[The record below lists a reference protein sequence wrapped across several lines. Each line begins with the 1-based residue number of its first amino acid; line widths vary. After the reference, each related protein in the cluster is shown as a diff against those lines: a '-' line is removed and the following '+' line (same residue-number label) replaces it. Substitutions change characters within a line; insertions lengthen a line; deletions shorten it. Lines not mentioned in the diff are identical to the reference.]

1 MFLTTWFDKFI
12 NIYNNIY
19 SIYMETVTIPK
30 AEYEYL
36 KTHAKNI
43 DWELVE
49 QFRKGLKDLKAGKFI
64 KC

>member
-1 MFLTTWFDKFI
+1 
-12 NIYNNIY
+12 
-19 SIYMETVTIPK
+19 METVTIPK

-36 KTHAKNI
+36 KKHAKDV

-49 QFRKGLKDLKAGKFI
+49 QFRKGLEDLKKGKFV